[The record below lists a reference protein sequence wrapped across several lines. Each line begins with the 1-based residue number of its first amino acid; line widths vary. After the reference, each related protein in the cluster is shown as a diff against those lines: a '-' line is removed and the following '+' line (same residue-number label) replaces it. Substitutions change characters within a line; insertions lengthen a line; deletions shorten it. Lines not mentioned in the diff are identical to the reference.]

1 MDSVTFIPA
10 DVKVIGSP
18 YKTFGEYHTA
28 IQGELE
34 KSAESFVKVGYLLKV
49 ARDTNVLAESSYD
62 NYLDYARE
70 EFGLDPSTV
79 SRFININSRYSADG
93 NSNELDEK
101 YKGYGRAKLQEM
113 LTLPDFLAESL
124 SPELSKSEIHTIKQ
138 EYDEEQAITPLE
150 VMTEPDQRT
159 EETDLQRFMYKLLKS
174 ETELFKTLYEFGSST
189 GEIIDILLP
198 DDVKIFIAR
207 PEGLGKLQLKFTRDS
222 DTAELLNIRSGE
234 KSIVTDDEVAEA
246 VSRVLSPG
254 LSEFLDYEAGYEK
267 KYGEPFPKE
276 EKIAPVQPTKSKVTV
291 AKDKPR
297 KQKTVQKSYE
307 TVQKSPESVKKEPEI
322 VKESS
327 EMFESGKTDA
337 GSEPLTTAPIA
348 PDHQPV
354 PLPEAGQ
361 GTDASGEEKT
371 GQAEGETA
379 DNIPE
384 NRINTPA
391 EESSDED
398 EEKMIV
404 EWIVEEENTLRDR
417 YRDEVA
423 KYDDHGLITSAL
435 IACDVLR
442 DDWNGFKEGNAEMRL
457 KVIMNKSYE
466 LLELAQELKRR
477 VWNEHTDGEDRTV

>member
-28 IQGELE
+28 IRGELE

-198 DDVKIFIAR
+198 DDVKIYIAR

-276 EKIAPVQPTKSKVTV
+276 EKIAPVQPAKSKVTV
-291 AKDKPR
+291 AKDKPG
-297 KQKTVQKSYE
+297 KQKTAQNKQE
-307 TVQKSPESVKKEPEI
+307 TVQKSSESVQKPAESVKISAET
-322 VKESS
+322 S
-327 EMFESGKTDA
+327 ESGKTDA
-337 GSEPLTTAPIA
+337 GFEPLTTAPIA

-361 GTDASGEEKT
+361 GTDAPGEEKT
-371 GQAEGETA
+371 GQAEGEAA

-391 EESSDED
+391 EEDSGRAGTTENMTDD
-398 EEKMIV
+398 RIA
-404 EWIVEEENTLRDR
+404 EEEDAIRAR
-417 YRDEVA
+417 YRTEADRC
-423 KYDDHGLITSAL
+423 DDHGLITSAL

-442 DDWNGFKEGNAEMRL
+442 DNWNGFKDGNPDTRL
-457 KVIMNKSYE
+457 KVIMNKTCE
-466 LLELAQELKRR
+466 LLELAQEMKRR
-477 VWNEHTDGEDRTV
+477 DYAG